1 MRFFYDFQ
9 FTGRLF
15 AMQQIV
21 TASTTLA
28 PEHRLILLKGCASFQ
43 PVA

>member
-9 FTGRLF
+9 FTGRQF
-15 AMQQIV
+15 AVQQIV

-28 PEHRLILLKGCASFQ
+28 PGHWLTLLKGCASFQ
-43 PVA
+43 SVA